1 MTQTNQS
8 ALKYSADGCG
18 WNDGFAGFY
27 LVLGV
32 PEHVRKKQ
40 EAEQKFQQAEQQ
52 RKAAVIALL
61 DEFLEQNATYARKLQ
76 ELQQEYSRKT
86 QEAEQKSQEAA
97 QQRSDD
103 LTAAIMANTRKNQGS
118 LFSKFSPEAEH
129 LALDGRETLE
139 VTEIVPLAIDS
150 MEVEELP
157 PVIEKVEDLGQ
168 IKKGEEEKRDK
179 IHPATDQVE
188 DTFLFDKIP
197 QPHLSESLVVMHL
210 QELVEPSQEEE
221 NLCAERE
228 NLKFEFR
235 YMKCGKQNWKAP
247 HQRGLC
253 ACRTLYERAEHL

>member
-1 MTQTNQS
+1 MTQTNRS

-18 WNDGFAGFY
+18 WYDGFTGFY

-32 PEHVRKKQ
+32 PERVRKKQ
-40 EAEQKFQQAEQQ
+40 EAERKFQQAEQQ

-61 DEFLEQNATYARKLQ
+61 DEFLEHNATYARKLQ
-76 ELQQEYSRKT
+76 ELQQEYSRK
-86 QEAEQKSQEAA
+86 SQEAA

-103 LTAAIMANTRKNQGS
+103 LAAAIMANTRKNQGN

-150 MEVEELP
+150 MEVEELR
-157 PVIEKVEDLGQ
+157 PVLEKVEDLGQ

-188 DTFLFDKIP
+188 DTFLFVKIP
-197 QPHLSESLVVMHL
+197 QPHISESLVVMHL
-210 QELVEPSQEEE
+210 
-221 NLCAERE
+221 
-228 NLKFEFR
+228 LKKKKTCVR
-235 YMKCGKQNWKAP
+235 KG
-247 HQRGLC
+247 RI
-253 ACRTLYERAEHL
+253 